1 MELIFEKHKEGRGN
15 YTFPE
20 FEEDVEIPE
29 EYKRK
34 APLNLVEVPEN
45 EVVRHYVRLSQLNYA
60 VDIGFYPLGSC
71 TMKYNPKLNEEVS
84 RFPGFTNIHP
94 LTPDHLVQGALE
106 VMYETIEILKKLTG
120 MDGGTLQPSAGA
132 HGELTGILIIKAYL
146 KDKGEGNRDEVLIP
160 DSAHGT
166 NPATASMAGFKA
178 VEVKSDK
185 DGLLSID
192 DLKSKLSERTVGLMI
207 TNPNTLGLYE
217 RRIREICDLVHKAG
231 GLVYMDGAN
240 FNALMGWI
248 KPGDT
253 GVDVM
258 HLNLHKTFSVPH
270 GGGGPGGGVLLV
282 KEHLKEFLPV
292 PVVER
297 SENGYYFNWNLPK
310 SIGKVHTFYGHFL
323 AVVRAYAYI
332 LSMGFEGL
340 KRASADAVL
349 NANYLKKLLEDEFNV
364 EYPSTCMHE
373 FVISAKPIK
382 DDTGVKAVDIAKRLL
397 DYGFHAPTVYFP
409 LIVPEALMIEP
420 TETETKETLERFAE
434 VMKRIK
440 EEAYKEPE
448 KVKNAPYNTPV
459 GRLDEVK
466 AAKELKVS
474 FFEG

>member
-1 MELIFEKHKEGRGN
+1 MKTIFEKHKEGSSN

-20 FEEDVEIPE
+20 FEYEVEIPE

-34 APLNLVEVPEN
+34 IPLNLVEVPEN
-45 EVVRHYVRLSQLNYA
+45 EVVRHYIKLSQKNYG

-71 TMKYNPKLNEEVS
+71 TMKYNPKINEELS
-84 RFPGFTNIHP
+84 RLPGFTHLHP
-94 LTPDHLVQGALE
+94 HTPEKLAQGALE
-106 VMYETIEILKKLTG
+106 VMYELQEILKELTG
-120 MDGGTLQPSAGA
+120 MDAATLQPSAGA
-132 HGELTGILIIKAYL
+132 QGELTGILIIKAYL
-146 KDKGEGNRDEVLIP
+146 KDKGQGHRDEVLIP

-185 DGLLSID
+185 DGLLSVE
-192 DLKSKLSERTVGLMI
+192 DLKGKLSDRTVGLMI

-231 GLVYMDGAN
+231 GQVYMDGAN

-253 GVDVM
+253 GVDVI

-270 GGGGPGGGVLLV
+270 GGGGPGAGALLV
-282 KEHLKEFLPV
+282 KGHLKDYLPV
-292 PVVER
+292 PVVKK
-297 SENGYYFNWNLPK
+297 SENGYYFNWDLPK

-323 AVVRAYAYI
+323 AFIRAYAYI
-332 LSMGFEGL
+332 LSMGSEGL
-340 KRASADAVL
+340 RKAAGDAVL
-349 NANYLKKLLEDEFNV
+349 NANYLKHLLEKDFKV
-364 EYPSTCMHE
+364 AYPSVCMHE
-373 FVISAKPIK
+373 FVITAKPIK
-382 DDTGVKAVDIAKRLL
+382 DETGVRALDIAKRIL
-397 DYGFHAPTVYFP
+397 DYGMHAPTVYFP

-420 TETETKETLERFAE
+420 TETETKETLEDFAKI
-434 VMKRIK
+434 MKKIK
-440 EEAYKEPE
+440 EEAYNDPE

-459 GRLDEVK
+459 RRLDEAK

>member
-20 FEEDVEIPE
+20 FEEEVEIPE

-34 APLNLVEVPEN
+34 SPLNLVEVPEN

-71 TMKYNPKLNEEVS
+71 TMKYNPKLNEGVS

-106 VMYETIEILKKLTG
+106 VIYETIEILKKLTG

-248 KPGDT
+248 KPGDM

-349 NANYLKKLLEDEFNV
+349 NANYLKKLLEDEFKV

-382 DDTGVKAVDIAKRLL
+382 DETGVKAIDIAKRLL

>member
-1 MELIFEKHKEGRGN
+1 MELIFEKHKEGSC
-15 YTFPE
+15 YYAFPE
-20 FEEDVEIPE
+20 FEGEVEISE
-29 EYKRK
+29 EYRRNI
-34 APLNLVEVPEN
+34 PLNLVEVSEN
-45 EVVRHYVRLSQLNYA
+45 EVVRHYVKLSHMNYA

-84 RFPGFTNIHP
+84 RLPGFTNIHP
-94 LTPDHLVQGALE
+94 LTPEAFVQGALE
-106 VMYETIEILKKLTG
+106 IIYDTIEILKKLTG

-146 KDKGEGNRDEVLIP
+146 KDKGEGHRDEVLIP

-185 DGLLSID
+185 DGLLSIE
-192 DLKSKLSERTVGLMI
+192 DLRSKLSEKTAGLMI

-217 RRIREICDLVHKAG
+217 KRIREICDLVHEAG

-240 FNALMGWI
+240 FNAIMGWI

-292 PVVER
+292 PVVEK
-297 SENGYYFNWNLPK
+297 SEKGYYFNWNLPK

-349 NANYLKKLLEDEFNV
+349 NANYLKKLLEDEFRV

-373 FVISAKPIK
+373 FVISAKPIR
-382 DDTGVKAVDIAKRLL
+382 DETGVKAIDIAKRLL

-420 TETETKETLERFAE
+420 TETETKETIERFAE

-440 EEAYKEPE
+440 KEAYEDPD
-448 KVKNAPYNTPV
+448 KVKNSPYSTPV
-459 GRLDEVK
+459 RRLDEVK
-466 AAKELKVS
+466 AAKDLKVS
-474 FFEG
+474 FFER